1 MFKSLFGRL
10 LSSYLIIIA
19 VTLIAIGFLLPH
31 FFANYYFN
39 AKEQELI
46 RQGKKIA
53 DVIVGDI
60 FSIETKNRMGM
71 MGMMRGR
78 ISLILLE
85 TMDDFLDARMTVID
99 NDGRIVACTATHD
112 IPMGTKLDTPETKKV
127 LRGEIVKWKGYSE
140 KFDEEMLGVAVPIVK
155 NNFVLGAL
163 LLQSPISGMMGV
175 ISKVR
180 WLTIYAAL
188 AAVTFSTLIGYFL
201 SRSISRP
208 LLQMNRA
215 ALQMAKGDFNHW
227 IAVKSKDEIG
237 QLAETFNYMATTL
250 NSTITALS
258 TEKSKVESIISN
270 MAEGVLA
277 IDGTQ
282 KIILANDK
290 MRKIVKKD
298 YIPGKTQLEHL
309 VETEI
314 TRVFQDVLKANKP
327 IKKEIEI
334 DKNIYLVHA
343 SPIKNREG
351 ETTGVVGIFRDITE
365 MKKLDEMR
373 KNFIANVSHEL
384 RTPLTSIQ
392 GFAEAIM
399 DGLVKDEATR
409 NKYLEM
415 IHEEALR
422 LSRLTKELLD
432 LAILESGKPKQW
444 RMEKIDLRE
453 IIHKAVMKLR
463 PQADAKN
470 IHLTLE
476 TSERIIVKA
485 NSDRMEQVIINLLSN
500 AIQFTPQGGRVT
512 LHARE
517 EEKHVVVEVIDT
529 GEGIPAEELPYIWDR
544 FYKVDKA
551 RSRKKSSGTGLG
563 LSIVKSIIEAFG
575 GRVFVKS
582 EIGKGS
588 VFGFAIPKRV

>member
-60 FSIETKNRMGM
+60 FSTDTRNRMGM
-71 MGMMRGR
+71 MGMMRGK
-78 ISLILLE
+78 ISFILLE

-99 NDGRIVACTATHD
+99 DNGRIIACTAANNIT
-112 IPMGTKLDTPETKKV
+112 PGTKLDTPEVRKV
-127 LRGEIVKWKGYSE
+127 LHGEIVKWRGYSE

-163 LLQSPISGMMGV
+163 LLQSPISGMRGV

-188 AAVTFSTLIGYFL
+188 AAVAFSTLIGYFL
-201 SRSISRP
+201 SRSISNP

-215 ALQMAKGDFNHW
+215 ALQIAKGDFNHW

-237 QLAETFNYMATTL
+237 QLAETFNHMATTL

-277 IDGTQ
+277 VDGTQ

-290 MRKIVKKD
+290 MRKIIKKH
-298 YIPGKTQLEHL
+298 YISGKTRLEHL
-309 VETEI
+309 VEAKI
-314 TRVFQDVLKANKP
+314 THVFQDVLKTNKP

-334 DKNIYLVHA
+334 DKNVYFVHA
-343 SPIKNREG
+343 SPLKSREG
-351 ETTGVVGIFRDITE
+351 QTMGVVGVFRDITE

-392 GFAEAIM
+392 GFAEALM
-399 DGLVKDEATR
+399 DGLVKDEAAR

-422 LSRLTKELLD
+422 LSRLTEELLD
-432 LAILESGKPKQW
+432 LAILESGKPEQW
-444 RMEKIDLRE
+444 RMKKIDLRE
-453 IIHKAVMKLR
+453 IIHKVVMKLK

-470 IHLTLE
+470 IHLTFE
-476 TSERIIVKA
+476 TREKIIVKA

-512 LHARE
+512 LKARE
-517 EEKHVVVEVIDT
+517 EEKQVIVEVIDT
-529 GEGIPAEELPYIWDR
+529 GEGIPAVELPYIWDR

-551 RSRKKSSGTGLG
+551 RTRKKTGGTGLG

-575 GRVFVKS
+575 GRVFVES

-588 VFGFAIPKRV
+588 VFGFAIPKGV